1 MLSLL
6 RLCSNRHPDQ
16 LGWAE
21 LVSACT
27 RDMDDS
33 ALWREFLC
41 RYGSKIKQ
49 FIRGTW
55 RLSIRETNRF
65 MDARLGGVQENDL
78 FQSTIVR
85 LVEQDCAAMK
95 RFSGKTEDAWL
106 AYLAVIT
113 RSVVRDW
120 TRQQRRLKRPG
131 GAKVVA
137 MPLRRARRLA
147 LRQEGTEHLAIE
159 RALLAHEIR
168 DLCRQTIHSFDAE
181 FSSRNML
188 IFRLYFDHDLSANQI
203 AQCRGVNLSK
213 AGVEK
218 VINRLKERIRSVV
231 AVDAPGAM
239 IQ

>member
-1 MLSLL
+1 MLNIL
-6 RLCSNRHPDQ
+6 RLRSSRRPDQ
-16 LGWAE
+16 MDWAE
-21 LVSACT
+21 LVSACAQD
-27 RDMDDS
+27 RDDS
-33 ALWREFLC
+33 ALWTEFLC

-49 FIRGTW
+49 FVRGTW
-55 RLSIRETNRF
+55 CMSIRKTSPF

-85 LVEQDCAAMK
+85 LIEQDCAAMK
-95 RFSGKTEDAWL
+95 RFSGGSEDAWL

-120 TRQQRRLKRPG
+120 IRQQRRLKRPG

-159 RALLAHEIR
+159 RELLAHEIR
-168 DLCRQTIHSFDAE
+168 DLCEHTIHEAE
-181 FSSRNML
+181 FSARNML

-203 AQCRGVNLSK
+203 ARCRGVNLSK

-218 VINRLKERIRSVV
+218 VINRLKERIRSMVT
-231 AVDAPGAM
+231 ADAPGAM

>member
-6 RLCSNRHPDQ
+6 RLCSNRRPDQ

-27 RDMDDS
+27 RDMGDS
-33 ALWREFLC
+33 VLWKEFLC
-41 RYGSKIKQ
+41 RYGCKIKQ

-55 RLSIRETNRF
+55 RLSISRTSPFAE
-65 MDARLGGVQENDL
+65 ARLGGVQENDL
-78 FQSTIVR
+78 FQNTILR

-95 RFSGKTEDAWL
+95 RFSGRTEDEWL

-120 TRQQRRLKRPG
+120 MRQQRSLKRPG

-137 MPLRRARRLA
+137 MPLRRARRTA
-147 LRQEGTEHLAIE
+147 LHREGTEHVAIE
-159 RALLAHEIR
+159 RGLLAREIR
-168 DLCRQTIHSFDAE
+168 DLCKQAIHSFDAE

-213 AGVEK
+213 TGVEK
-218 VINRLKERIRSVV
+218 VINRLKERIRNMV
-231 AVDAPGAM
+231 AADAPGAM